1 MEELLAISMQNSTP
15 FALALMQF
23 EHWHTLH
30 TTISPKQILQF
41 QRELASSVSLLAP
54 SDAYLAQIS
63 ENRLGF
69 LFPRLSFQEANPILT
84 HLMDRGKQIL
94 GSSFKGMRVRAYL
107 GLVGYPQD
115 GTRIEELWPLAYRRL
130 YSGLHVKGG

>member
-1 MEELLAISMQNSTP
+1 M
-15 FALALMQF
+15 
-23 EHWHTLH
+23 
-30 TTISPKQILQF
+30 
-41 QRELASSVSLLAP
+41 AP
-54 SDAYLAQIS
+54 SEVYLAQIA

-69 LFPRLSFQEANPILT
+69 LFPHMSFQDAKPILT

-94 GSSFKGMRVRAYL
+94 GSYFKGMKVRSYL

-130 YSGLHVKGG
+130 YSGLHVKAVDG